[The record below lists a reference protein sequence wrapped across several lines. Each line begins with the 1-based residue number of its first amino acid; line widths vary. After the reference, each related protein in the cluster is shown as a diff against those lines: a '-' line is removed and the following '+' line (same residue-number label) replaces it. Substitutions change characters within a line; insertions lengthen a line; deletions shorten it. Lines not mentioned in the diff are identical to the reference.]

1 MAINTG
7 DGTRKSLRQLSCSS
21 ELTSGVHNELIML
34 MILNILVS
42 VTAILGNTLILLA
55 LNKVSSLHSPSKLL
69 FRNLATTDILNGII
83 IEPLFAVFLFSIT
96 KGQWNICHYIIEFVT
111 VVGYSL
117 CGVSILTMASISV
130 DRLLALLSGMRY
142 RQVVTR
148 KRVWMTVVFTW
159 IVASVGSVMY
169 LWDQQIT
176 IWYAQTV
183 ILLCLVTSL
192 FSYSKI
198 FLKLRHNR
206 VQAQGHIDQDHASH
220 GVSSRMARYRKTV
233 YSVLWVK
240 LALVICYLPYLIVN
254 ILMFFTA
261 PSHFLLIVFVFSVTC
276 VFLNST
282 LNPILYCWKIEEV
295 RGAVKD
301 TIRQLFAQ

>member
-34 MILNILVS
+34 MILNILIS

-55 LNKVSSLHSPSKLL
+55 LNKVSSLHSPSKVL

-148 KRVWMTVVFTW
+148 KRVWMTVVLTW

-169 LWDQQIT
+169 LWNQQIT

-183 ILLCLVTSL
+183 TLLCLVTSL

-198 FLKLRHNR
+198 FLKLRHSQ

-220 GVSSRMARYRKTV
+220 GVLSRMARNRKTV

-240 LALVICYLPYLIVN
+240 LELLPAIFNSEHFDVFYCTIAFSFDCICIFSNVCLSELNTEPN
-254 ILMFFTA
+254 
-261 PSHFLLIVFVFSVTC
+261 SLL
-276 VFLNST
+276 L
-282 LNPILYCWKIEEV
+282 E
-295 RGAVKD
+295 D
-301 TIRQLFAQ
+301 